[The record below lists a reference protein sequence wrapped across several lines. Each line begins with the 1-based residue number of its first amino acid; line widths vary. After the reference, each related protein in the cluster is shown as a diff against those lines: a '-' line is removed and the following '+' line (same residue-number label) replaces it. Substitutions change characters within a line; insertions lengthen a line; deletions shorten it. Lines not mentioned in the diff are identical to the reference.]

1 MDVRNTSNA
10 STSAEDD
17 FDVASSRTHRGRR
30 PVLDTASMTEIAQ
43 LGGDWA
49 NPVSIT
55 SAPRSFF
62 SKGGD
67 QPVDSGSNGNGGVN
81 LQIIESDGSVRLI
94 ELATENGRC

>member
-43 LGGDWA
+43 LGGDWGH
-49 NPVSIT
+49 PVSIT
-55 SAPRSFF
+55 SAPREFF
-62 SKGGD
+62 SKGGA
-67 QPVDSGSNGNGGVN
+67 QQVDSSSNRNEG
-81 LQIIESDGSVRLI
+81 DYY
-94 ELATENGRC
+94 